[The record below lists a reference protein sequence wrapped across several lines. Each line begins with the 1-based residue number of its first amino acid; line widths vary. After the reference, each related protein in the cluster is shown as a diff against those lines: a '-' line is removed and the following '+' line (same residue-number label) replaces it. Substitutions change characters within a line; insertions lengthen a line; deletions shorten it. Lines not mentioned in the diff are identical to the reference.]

1 MHCNTNMGSLKVLFI
16 RKIFNTKNLLYESFI
31 TRIFQIYS
39 SDDVFFLLQVDFANK
54 KIGGGVLR
62 GGRVQEEVRFC
73 ICPELLISLL
83 IMDHMDPNEA
93 IIITVRKEGEGGRE
107 GEGEREYTLYAYTL
121 QI

>member
-1 MHCNTNMGSLKVLFI
+1 M
-16 RKIFNTKNLLYESFI
+16 
-31 TRIFQIYS
+31 
-39 SDDVFFLLQVDFANK
+39 LQVDFANK

-107 GEGEREYTLYAYTL
+107 GGKERESIHCMHIPYKYNTVDAGF
-121 QI
+121 